1 MTVIIIIKIT
11 IDIKNDVNIYYN
23 FDHSFFIFYF
33 YISRIQKKFGIG
45 FKIF

>member
-1 MTVIIIIKIT
+1 MTVITMIKIT

-23 FDHSFFIFYF
+23 FDHPFFIFYF